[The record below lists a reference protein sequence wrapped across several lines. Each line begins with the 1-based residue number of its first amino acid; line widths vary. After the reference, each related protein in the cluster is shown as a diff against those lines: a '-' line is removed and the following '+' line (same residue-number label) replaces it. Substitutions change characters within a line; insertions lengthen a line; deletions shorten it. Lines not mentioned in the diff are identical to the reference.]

1 MVKEPIQNLSKRDA
15 VTIKLFLRIRQIFY
29 FELKKISLVLIIKLT
44 SNTLCICFA
53 EAAFVFIPLLH

>member
-1 MVKEPIQNLSKRDA
+1 MVKEPIQYLSKGDA
-15 VTIKLFLRIRQIFY
+15 VTIKLFLAIRQIFY

-44 SNTLCICFA
+44 SNTCFA